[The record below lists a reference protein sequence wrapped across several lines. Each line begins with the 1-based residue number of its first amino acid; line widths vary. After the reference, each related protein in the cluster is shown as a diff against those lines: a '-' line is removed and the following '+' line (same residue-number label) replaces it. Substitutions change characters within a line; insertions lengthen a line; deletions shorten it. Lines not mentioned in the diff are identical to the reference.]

1 MRYTTFALFFFV
13 QTLSRGL
20 LLSVIPLQALDL
32 MGNAQS
38 ASVLL
43 FAASASGI
51 VAALAMPAVVKAA
64 GVYRTFLIASGVMAV
79 SLLALASRDEW
90 MFGVGLFL
98 HVFAIA
104 AAEVTLSLYVLA
116 LIPRRELLRFE
127 PWRMLFS
134 VLALTV
140 GPFLGVWFK
149 QEIDHMAPFAIG
161 VLAVAGTLIYFHI
174 LGLNRIEEK
183 RSTSAHANPL
193 THIGRFFSQ
202 PRLRLAYGLITA
214 RSAWWAMFVIY
225 VPIYAKQT
233 GLGELTGAAI
243 VSIGT
248 AWTLSVPFWGWIG
261 RRFGLRRLLIG
272 GFLAT
277 GIMSLLAFE
286 FAGSPVLVSYILVM
300 CALGASML
308 DGAGNVLFFR
318 AVHARERSAMT
329 AVFATYRDTGQ
340 LATPGVCAVL
350 LKFFALPAVFAAAG
364 VWMFIS
370 AWYCRYIPRSMR

>member
-1 MRYTTFALFFFV
+1 MRYTTFGLFFFV

-51 VAALAMPAVVKAA
+51 VAALAMPMLVKGA
-64 GVYRTFLIASGVMAV
+64 GIYRTFLIAAIAMAI
-79 SLLALASRDEW
+79 SLVALASLNKW
-90 MFGVGLFL
+90 VFGAGLFV

-161 VLAVAGTLIYFHI
+161 VLAVIGTLIYFHF
-174 LGLNRIEEK
+174 LGLHRIEEK
-183 RSTSAHANPL
+183 RSTAAHTNPIR
-193 THIGRFFSQ
+193 HIGRFFSQ

-233 GLGELTGAAI
+233 GLGELAGAAI

-248 AWTLSVPFWGWIG
+248 AWTLSLPLWGWMG
-261 RRFGLRRLLIG
+261 RRFGLRRLLMG

-277 GIMSLLAFE
+277 GSMSLLAFQ
-286 FAGSPVLVSYILVM
+286 FADSPALVSYILVM
-300 CALGASML
+300 CALGASVL

-329 AVFATYRDTGQ
+329 AVFATYRDAGQ

-350 LKFFALPAVFAAAG
+350 LKFFALPVVFAAAG

-370 AWYCRYIPRSMR
+370 AWYCRYIPRRMR